1 MPQYRLSKEVP
12 WGDVLD
18 ILRWGVKFRMIQ
30 YKGTRAMLLKSGT
43 DMELLSIELSMERKY
58 LEVSLHAYQ
67 GLRGFLRYTTVT
79 QLEKAAERLLDDSQ
93 K

>member
-12 WGDVLD
+12 WGDVLN
-18 ILRWGVKFRMIQ
+18 ILRWDVKCRMIQ
-30 YKGTRAMLLKSGT
+30 YNNTRAMLLKSGT
-43 DMELLSIELSMERKY
+43 NMEFLSMERNC